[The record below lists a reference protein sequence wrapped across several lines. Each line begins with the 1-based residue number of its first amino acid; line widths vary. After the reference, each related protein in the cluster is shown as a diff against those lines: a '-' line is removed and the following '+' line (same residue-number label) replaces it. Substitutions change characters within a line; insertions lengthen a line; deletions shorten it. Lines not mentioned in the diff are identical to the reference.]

1 MSDIFREVDED
12 VRRDQAAEF
21 WKKYQNYIIA
31 LVALIVLGTAG
42 WRYYDYQRQQT
53 AQAAG
58 AQFEQAL
65 RLDRDGKE
73 AEATAALAKVA
84 AEAPGGYR
92 MLARLADAAL
102 TAKTDPARAIAAY
115 DALAQDASI
124 APLFQETARLRA
136 ALLRLDA
143 GETDKAK
150 AALEALAAPPGG
162 AYRQTAREM
171 LGVVALAAQDYQGA
185 GKWLDMVVADP
196 DAPRNLRQT
205 AELLLGLVGSG
216 KPAAK

>member
-12 VRRDQAAEF
+12 VRRDKAAEF
-21 WKKYQNYIIA
+21 WKKYQNYIMA
-31 LVALIVLGTAG
+31 AVALIVLATAG
-42 WRYYDYQRQQT
+42 WRFYDYRRLQA

-65 RLDRDGKE
+65 DLDRTGKTTE
-73 AEATAALAKVA
+73 AGDALAKIA
-84 AEAPGGYR
+84 AEGPNGYR
-92 MLARLADAAL
+92 MIARLSEAAL
-102 TAKTDPARAIAAY
+102 QAKKDPAGAIAAY

-124 APLFQETARLRA
+124 GPLFQETAQLRA

-143 GETDKAK
+143 GQIDKAK
-150 AALEALAAPPGG
+150 PALEALAAPTG
-162 AYRQTAREM
+162 AYRHTAREM
-171 LGVVALAAQDYQGA
+171 LGVAALAAQDYEGA

-196 DAPRNLRQT
+196 DAPQSVRRN

-216 KPAAK
+216 KPAPK

>member
-12 VRRDQAAEF
+12 VRRDKAAEF
-21 WKKYQNYIIA
+21 WKKYQNHIIA
-31 LVALIVLGTAG
+31 AAALIVLVTAG
-42 WRYYDYQRQQT
+42 WRFYDYRREQT

-65 RLDRDGKE
+65 ERDRAGKS
-73 AEATAALAKVA
+73 ADAASDLAKIA
-84 AEAPGGYR
+84 AEAPTGYR
-92 MLARLADAAL
+92 TLSRLTQAAL
-102 TAKTDPARAIAAY
+102 LAKSDPAAAITTY

-124 APLFQETARLRA
+124 GALFQETARLRA

-143 GETDKAK
+143 GQTDQAK
-150 AALEALAAPPGG
+150 AALEALAGPTG
-162 AYRQTAREM
+162 AYRHTAREM
-171 LGVVALAAQDYQGA
+171 LGVAALAAGDYEGA

-196 DAPRNLRQT
+196 DASQNARQS
-205 AELLLGLVGSG
+205 AELLLGLVSSG